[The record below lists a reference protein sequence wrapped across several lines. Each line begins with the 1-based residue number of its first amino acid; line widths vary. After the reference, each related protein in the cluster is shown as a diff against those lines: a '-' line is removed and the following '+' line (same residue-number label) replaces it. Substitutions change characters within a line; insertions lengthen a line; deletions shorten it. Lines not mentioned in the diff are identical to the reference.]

1 MDNPIFRTR
10 NTERSPELR
19 RASPSAERTLWSQ
32 LRAGQLNGHRFT
44 KQFQVGSYFVDFVC
58 REKKLVVEVDGWSH
72 DARQGYD
79 GQRDK
84 FIRSKGYEVL
94 RFTNEQVTLNLDGVL
109 VMIRERLAAIPSP
122 NPSRTREGS

>member
-1 MDNPIFRTR
+1 MPFQA
-10 NTERSPELR
+10 ELLPAADILLR
-19 RASPSAERTLWSQ
+19 YLCHFDAAKVDLIGPDPS
-32 LRAGQLNGHRFT
+32 QLNGHRFT

-79 GQRDK
+79 CQRDK

-94 RFTNEQVTLNLDGVL
+94 RFTNEQVMLNLEGVL
-109 VMIRERLAAIPSP
+109 AMIRERLAAIPSP
-122 NPSRTREGS
+122 NPSRAREGS

>member
-10 NTERSPELR
+10 NTERSRELR
-19 RASPSAERTLWSQ
+19 RASPPAERKLWSQ

-79 GQRDK
+79 GQRDR

-94 RFTNEQVTLNLDGVL
+94 RFTNEQVMLNLDGVL

-122 NPSRTREGS
+122 NPSRPREGS